1 MANFMTVSIECQNE
15 EVRAVF
21 KTALA
26 SHREFVPKPTRVSG
40 MPDMLVLE
48 LDEQHPTRTLKE
60 VKNIVETAP
69 KTEIVLTSKR
79 TDPQIMLEAMRMGV
93 KEFLPQPLQ
102 AKEVEEALVRFKT
115 RFAARNQSAE
125 ANLGAVITV
134 FGGKAGMGTS
144 TVALNLAMC
153 LQQVGKAAQHAVLV
167 DLNLTATDLPLYLD
181 VATQR
186 GWHDVSQDISRLD
199 PAMLQGVLVKHASG
213 LHLLGAGGEGLEEVL
228 APGCVLYSVDLL
240 RSLFD
245 YVVVDC
251 GSRITPA
258 VEEGLELSNHVY
270 IVTCL
275 SVPSVRHTKRM
286 IQLLQDRVGHSIPVD
301 IVVNRYRS
309 RDAALL
315 KQAEE
320 VLHTKASW
328 LIPNDYGTV
337 SQSLD
342 GGTPLLQLFPRAEV
356 THDYVRHA
364 ASFAKQWAH
373 RKKGA
378 NPSKQTEKEDSL
390 LGRLWSGVTSSV
402 RVKTGLA

>member
-1 MANFMTVSIECQNE
+1 MANFMTVSLECQTE
-15 EVRAVF
+15 EVRATF
-21 KTALA
+21 KAAFA

-48 LDEQHPTRTLKE
+48 LDDYNPTRTLRE
-60 VKNIVETAP
+60 VRNIVETAP
-69 KTEIVLTSKR
+69 RTDIVLTSKR

-102 AKEVEEALVRFKT
+102 AKEVEEALIRFKT
-115 RFAARNQSAE
+115 RFASRNQSAE

-134 FGGKAGMGTS
+134 LGGKAGMGTS
-144 TVALNLAMC
+144 TVALNLAMA
-153 LQQVGKAAQHAVLV
+153 LHKSGKATQHAVLV
-167 DLNLTATDLPLYLD
+167 DLNLTANDLPLYLD
-181 VATQR
+181 VAAQR

-199 PAMLQGVLVKHASG
+199 PAMLQGVLVRHESG

-228 APGCVLYSVDLL
+228 APGCVLYTVDLL

-251 GSRITPA
+251 GSRVTPA
-258 VEEGLELSNHVY
+258 VEESLELSNHVY
-270 IVTCL
+270 VVTCL
-275 SVPSVRHTKRM
+275 SVPSIRHAKRM
-286 IQLLQDRVGHSIPVD
+286 TQILQERVGHSTPID

-309 RDAALL
+309 RDVELL
-315 KQAEE
+315 RQAEG

-342 GGTPLLQLFPRAEV
+342 GGTPLLQAFPRAEV
-356 THDYVRHA
+356 THNYAKHA
-364 ASFAKQWAH
+364 AGLVKEWTH
-373 RKKGA
+373 RKKGPH
-378 NPSKQTEKEDSL
+378 PSKQIEKEDSL
-390 LGRLWSGVTSSV
+390 LGRLWSGVASSV